1 MRRPALL
8 LAIAAAV
15 AWTGD
20 TLTKA
25 WAESTLL
32 VHDPVPVWADVFQFT
47 LGYNPGVAFGML
59 SGGGASVLLLNG
71 LVLLGLLGWIVF
83 SLKAGELPR
92 RVLVPAGL
100 LVGGALA
107 NFTDRVAN
115 GRVTDFI
122 DVGIGAARWPT
133 FNLADAFI
141 VIGAF
146 GLALWMGRDAS
157 SQRDDPARPTAREA
171 PSGGREAF
179 TTTSV

>member
-1 MRRPALL
+1 MKRPALL

-15 AWTGD
+15 AWAGD
-20 TLTKA
+20 ALTKA

-32 VHDPVPVWADVFQFT
+32 VHDPVPVWGDAFRVT

-59 SGGGASVLLLNG
+59 SGGGVGVLLLNG
-71 LVLLGLLGWIVF
+71 IVLLVLLGWVTV
-83 SLKAGELPR
+83 SLRAGELPR
-92 RVLVPAGL
+92 RVIIPVGL
-100 LVGGALA
+100 LLGGALA
-107 NFTDRVAN
+107 NFSDRLAD

-122 DVGIGAARWPT
+122 DVGLGATRWPT

-146 GLALWMGRDAS
+146 GLALWLSRDPS
-157 SQRDDPARPTAREA
+157 SRRDGSALPTAREA

-179 TTTSV
+179 TTSSV